1 MKHGIAGRLGF
12 TLSVASITFLTSCDL
27 PRDPHDSWKEAHEI
41 GLQVGVVI
49 DTPFVVQQNGGWA
62 GEEIALIQRFAA
74 DHGLQIHFHERSE
87 SEIVRQLERSEL
99 HLAAGGFH
107 KDTEWKKKVG
117 ATRPFPPT
125 DHVLLV
131 AAGENHT
138 LVKLEEW
145 LLKNTE

>member
-1 MKHGIAGRLGF
+1 MAGRLGF
-12 TLSVASITFLTSCDL
+12 TLSVAFIISLSSCEL
-27 PRDPHDSWKEAHEI
+27 PRDPHDTWKEAHEI

-49 DTPFVVQQNGGWA
+49 DTPFVMKQHDEWL
-62 GEEIALIQRFAA
+62 GEEITLIEKFAA
-74 DHGLQIHFHERSE
+74 DHGLKIHYHERSE

-117 ATRPFPPT
+117 ATRPFPPM

-131 AAGENHT
+131 AAGENHM